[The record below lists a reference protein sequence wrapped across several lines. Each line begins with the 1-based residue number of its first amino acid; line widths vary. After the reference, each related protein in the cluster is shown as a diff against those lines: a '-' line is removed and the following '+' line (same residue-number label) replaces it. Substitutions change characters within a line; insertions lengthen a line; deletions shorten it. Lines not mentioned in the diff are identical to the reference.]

1 MRVARVRLHLFRG
14 YTDQVI
20 LPARHAVV
28 VGEPRAGRSD
38 LIIGLRRAL
47 DPRSWSRTPDLSDIH
62 RPAPGPGEGAEDGE
76 TVVEVTLVG
85 LGDDLEQDLS
95 DRLEL
100 IDPATGLP
108 APEEMA
114 ASGVLGAR
122 VRYRVFFDEVLADYD
137 HAWEYVA
144 TGTPVP
150 RLEREML
157 AAVVIGPGTP
167 LQLRSG
173 GMFRGMVADRDAGA
187 VRAAVEELS
196 GDVTAAAGKLAGVKV
211 VQEVLARILDGGTAH
226 VLGLPAAEPS
236 AQVGFVADDGTA
248 DTLLR
253 RIQPTLDLDEAGP
266 LPLPAHGSTAKGV
279 LAVAEAMTAADIAG
293 AVVLAD
299 DFGDDLDAASAEF
312 LAATVRRASGQAWLS
327 TRRPEV
333 ARAFDPTEVLRL
345 TRSHGGRQHH
355 QLAATTDKKARL
367 ARRQFYL
374 LLLPAMTTRSVALLE
389 GAHDVEG
396 YGAIAERRLTD
407 AGTPPP
413 AAYGV
418 RMIAAGMG
426 EDGGKDELPRL
437 AGLARELGFCVRVLI
452 DSDKPGSDADLLARL
467 DGLAEQVIRL
477 PERTAVERALARG
490 LPADAQRTA
499 LSAINDLY
507 GLGLNVDG
515 IADADLEK
523 AIVGNLKKKGGLHQP
538 FVAALPE
545 GAIPPLAARVLN
557 ALTQPAAGQPA
568 LIELPGL

>member
-1 MRVARVRLHLFRG
+1 MRVARVRLRLFRG
-14 YTDQVI
+14 YTEQVI
-20 LPARHAVV
+20 MPAGHAVV

-38 LIIGLRRAL
+38 LITGLRRAL

-62 RPAPGPGEGAEDGE
+62 RPAPEPGDDADGE

-85 LGDDLEQDLS
+85 LGGDLEQDLD
-95 DRLEL
+95 DRLEV
-100 IDPATGLP
+100 IDLATGLP
-108 APEEMA
+108 AAEERA
-114 ASGVLGAR
+114 ADGVLGVR
-122 VRYRVFFDEVLADYD
+122 VRYRIFFDEVLADYD
-137 HAWEYVA
+137 HTWEYVA
-144 TGTPVP
+144 TGAPVP
-150 RLEREML
+150 RLERDML

-173 GMFRGMVADRDAGA
+173 GVFRGMVAGRDADA
-187 VRAAVEELS
+187 VRAAIEELS
-196 GDVTAAAGKLAGVKV
+196 GDVTAAAGKLAEVKA

-226 VLGLPAAEPS
+226 VLGMPAAEP
-236 AQVGFVADDGTA
+236 AGRVGFTADDGTA

-253 RIQPTLDLDEAGP
+253 RLQPTLELDEAGP
-266 LPLPAHGSTAKGV
+266 LPLYAHGSTAKGV

-355 QLAATTDKKARL
+355 QLAATTDRKIRL
-367 ARRQFYL
+367 ARRQLHL

-389 GAHDVEG
+389 GPHDAEG
-396 YGAIAERRLTD
+396 YGAVAERRLADT
-407 AGTPPP
+407 GTPPP

-418 RMIAAGMG
+418 RLIAAGMG
-426 EDGGKDELPRL
+426 EEGGKDELPKL

-452 DSDKPGSDADLLARL
+452 DSDKPGSDADLLAKL
-467 DGLAEQVIRL
+467 AGLAEQVIRL
-477 PERTAVERALARG
+477 PERTAVERALTRG
-490 LPADAQRTA
+490 LPADAQRAA
-499 LSAINDLY
+499 LSVINDLY
-507 GLGLNVDG
+507 ELGLNVDD
-515 IADADLEK
+515 IADTALEA
-523 AIVGNLKKKGGLHQP
+523 AIVKNLKKKGGLHQP

-545 GAIPPLAARVLN
+545 GAIPPLAARVLD